1 MSGSASSGSSSSG
14 ARTAAPAGG
23 ALVILVLALVLFVL
37 HQDLWWWDDPTL
49 VFGFLPLGLA
59 YHALYSILAACL
71 WALACKIA
79 WPHHL
84 EAMADESDAASNG
97 PNGSG
102 GQGNA
107 NREEAS

>member
-1 MSGSASSGSSSSG
+1 MSASPASGRSAG
-14 ARTAAPAGG
+14 ARRSEAPRVG
-23 ALVILVLALVLFVL
+23 AILIVVLALVLGLL

-49 VFGFLPLGLA
+49 VFGFLPMGLA

-84 EAMADESDAASNG
+84 EAMAKESVEPDVEVPPSARGPEREDA
-97 PNGSG
+97 P
-102 GQGNA
+102 
-107 NREEAS
+107 